1 MNINKESIYGFL
13 KQCERVLRVAKKP
26 DTDEYKTVAKVTGI
40 GIIIIGVI
48 GFIIFIIAM
57 ICINICL
64 TCYIFEF
71 NCYICMYIMLNF
83 I

>member
-26 DTDEYKTVAKVTGI
+26 DTDEYKTVAKVTGL

-48 GFIIFIIAM
+48 GFIIALLSQVLF
-57 ICINICL
+57 
-64 TCYIFEF
+64 YS
-71 NCYICMYIMLNF
+71 
-83 I
+83 

>member
-26 DTDEYKTVAKVTGI
+26 DNEEYKTVAKVTGI

-48 GFIIFIIAM
+48 GFIIALLSQVLF
-57 ICINICL
+57 
-64 TCYIFEF
+64 YS
-71 NCYICMYIMLNF
+71 
-83 I
+83 

>member
-26 DTDEYKTVAKVTGI
+26 DTEEYKTVAKVTGL

-48 GFIIFIIAM
+48 GFIIALLSQVLF
-57 ICINICL
+57 
-64 TCYIFEF
+64 YS
-71 NCYICMYIMLNF
+71 
-83 I
+83 